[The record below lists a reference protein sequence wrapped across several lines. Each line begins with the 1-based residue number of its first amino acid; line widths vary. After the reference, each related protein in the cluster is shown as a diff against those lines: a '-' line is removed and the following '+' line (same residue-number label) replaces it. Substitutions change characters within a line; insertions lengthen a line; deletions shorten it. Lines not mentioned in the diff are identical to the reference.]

1 MGVMAWLRPRLVA
14 CGQELVAGV
23 LSFAGGIP
31 LLVLSILSVA
41 FVPLFGAG
49 IFLVPAVTF
58 AVRALANERRRLA
71 SEWAGVP
78 IPVPYRPEPD
88 RPPGSLVD
96 WWRRTKALKADPATW
111 RDELWLLCAPVSL
124 ALGILPAGIVVY
136 GLEGIFAVPIVTAF
150 AGPGYGYTFGW
161 AVDFPGES
169 LVAIPQ
175 GVLLVWFGLAI
186 APRMQRVSAGF
197 ARWTL
202 GPVRSAELTQRV
214 QRLTETRAEALDAQ
228 AAELRRIER
237 DLHDG
242 TQARLAAVGLSIGM
256 AAEEIAAS
264 KPDVALRWLAEARES
279 SDRALADL
287 RDLVRGIHPP
297 LLAEQGLTEAVRGLA
312 MGLPIPVDVDIDL
325 PGRLAAAV
333 ESAAYFA
340 VAETLT
346 NVAKHSRAK
355 AAWIMMRHSE
365 DRLMMMVADDG
376 VGAAD
381 PGKGTGLAGVSRRL
395 AAFDGMVDV
404 ASPPGGPTVVTMELL
419 CESSLPKTTP
429 SSGTG

>member
-1 MGVMAWLRPRLVA
+1 MGVVAWIRPRLVA

-31 LLVLSILSVA
+31 LLVLSILSIA

-71 SEWAGVP
+71 GEWAGVP
-78 IPVPYRPEPD
+78 IPVPYRPGAD
-88 RPPGSLVD
+88 TPPGSLLD
-96 WWRRTKALKADPATW
+96 WWRRTRALKSDPATW

-124 ALGILPAGIVVY
+124 TLGILPAAAVIY
-136 GLEGIFAVPIVTAF
+136 GLEGIFAVPIVTAL

-175 GVLLVWFGLAI
+175 GVLFVALGLAI
-186 APRMQRVSAGF
+186 APRMQRVNAAF

-202 GPVRSAELTQRV
+202 GPVRSAELSERV
-214 QRLTETRAEALDAQ
+214 QRLTETRADAVDAQ

-242 TQARLAAVGLSIGM
+242 AQARLVTMGM
-256 AAEEIAAS
+256 NVSMAKDLLATRPELAEQM
-264 KPDVALRWLAEARES
+264 LAEALQINDTAMTE
-279 SDRALADL
+279 L
-287 RDLVRGIHPP
+287 RGLIRGIHPP
-297 LLAEQGLTEAVRGLA
+297 LLAEQGLDVAVRGLGMA
-312 MGLPIPVDVDIDL
+312 LAIPVDVDVEL
-325 PGRLAAAV
+325 PGRLAPAV

-340 VAETLT
+340 VAEALT
-346 NVAKHSRAK
+346 NVAKHSRART
-355 AAWIMMRHSE
+355 AWVMLRHR
-365 DRLMMMVADDG
+365 DGRLMMTVADDG
-376 VGAAD
+376 TGGAD
-381 PGKGTGLAGVSRRL
+381 PGQGTGLAGIQRRL
-395 AAFDGMVDV
+395 AVFDGTLDV
-404 ASPPGGPTVVTMELL
+404 ASPPGGPTVVTMELPCAL
-419 CESSLPKTTP
+419 SSPRTTP

>member
-1 MGVMAWLRPRLVA
+1 MGVMAWIRPRLVA

-31 LLVLSILSVA
+31 LLVLSVLSVA

-71 SEWAGVP
+71 AEWAGAP

-88 RPPGSLVD
+88 RPPGSLAD

-136 GLEGIFAVPIVTAF
+136 GLEGIFAVPIVTAL
-150 AGPGYGYTFGW
+150 AGPGYYGYTFGW

-175 GVLLVWFGLAI
+175 GVLFVWFGLAI

-214 QRLTETRAEALDAQ
+214 QRLTETRADALDAQ

-242 TQARLAAVGLSIGM
+242 AQARLVAMGM
-256 AAEEIAAS
+256 NVSMAKDLLATKPALAEQM
-264 KPDVALRWLAEARES
+264 LAEALLINDKAMAE
-279 SDRALADL
+279 L
-287 RDLVRGIHPP
+287 RGLIRGIRPP
-297 LLAEQGLTEAVRGLA
+297 LLAEQGLEVAVRGLA
-312 MGLPIPVDVDIDL
+312 MALPIPVDVDIDL
-325 PGRLAAAV
+325 PGAVEPAV

-340 VAETLT
+340 VAEALT
-346 NVAKHSRAK
+346 NVAKHSHAG
-355 AAWIMMRHSE
+355 AAWVMMRHR
-365 DRLMMMVADDG
+365 DGRLLMTVADDG
-376 VGAAD
+376 TGSAD
-381 PGKGTGLAGVSRRL
+381 PRRGTGLAGTQRRL
-395 AAFDGMVDV
+395 AVFDGTLDV
-404 ASPPGGPTVVTMELL
+404 ASPPGGPTVVTMELPCRL
-419 CESSLPKTTP
+419 LSPRTTP